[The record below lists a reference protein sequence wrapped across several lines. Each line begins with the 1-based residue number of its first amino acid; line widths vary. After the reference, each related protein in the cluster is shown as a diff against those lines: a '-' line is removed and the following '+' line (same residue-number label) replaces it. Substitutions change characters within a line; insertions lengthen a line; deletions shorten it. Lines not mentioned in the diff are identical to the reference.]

1 MAGLMNRLRRTRLA
15 KFLYS
20 TDGPTAT
27 EYAIMLAVIILVSVA
42 AIQQAG
48 GWMSFCYD
56 NIATAVATV
65 GF

>member
-1 MAGLMNRLRRTRLA
+1 MAGLMNRLRTTRFRE
-15 KFLYS
+15 FLSS
-20 TDGPTAT
+20 TDGPTAA
-27 EYAIMLAVIILVSVA
+27 EYAFMLALIVLVAVG

-48 GWMSFCYD
+48 GWMAFCYD